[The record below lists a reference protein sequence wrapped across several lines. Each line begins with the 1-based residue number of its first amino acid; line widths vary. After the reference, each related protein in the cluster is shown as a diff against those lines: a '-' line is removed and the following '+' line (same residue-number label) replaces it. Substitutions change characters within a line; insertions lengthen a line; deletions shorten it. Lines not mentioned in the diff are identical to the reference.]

1 MASATRIYPGRAMT
15 CVFDP
20 AKALCQM
27 HSAEGDI
34 RRTPDQDD
42 CRPNCQNIAYTD
54 RDIAQLRRRV
64 KQLREL
70 TDDHLAP
77 SIRHHRE
84 RAELDR
90 IDAVVRRHD
99 RRR

>member
-1 MASATRIYPGRAMT
+1 MT

-27 HSAEGDI
+27 RSGEGDI

-54 RDIAQLRRRV
+54 RDVAQLHGRA

-70 TDDHLAP
+70 TDDRLAP
-77 SIRHHRE
+77 SIRNHRE

-90 IDAVVRRHD
+90 IDAIVRQHD
-99 RRR
+99 HRR